1 MLNLL
6 RKDFIAA
13 KTSLAM
19 SILIFTIFCIFFM
32 KKEMSM
38 HFVGI
43 ITAFSTISSLTLN
56 DTKNHNH
63 HFLVTLPVSRKHIVQ
78 AKYVISLI
86 CIIIAVLASYI
97 VHSLVKIAVPG
108 YITVDYS
115 MIDILVPIAIVLVLA
130 SVYLPLF
137 YSLSE
142 KGAPVLN
149 VIFLCLFL
157 IMADPV
163 AQTIHRASLNGIN
176 YPLVYGSLCSTLIL
190 FAASCYVTVYLFTKK
205 DL

>member
-13 KTSLAM
+13 KMSLGM
-19 SILIFTIFCIFFM
+19 SILIFSIFCIFFM

-38 HFVGI
+38 HLVGI
-43 ITAFSTISSLTLN
+43 ITAFATISSLTLN

-63 HFLVTLPVSRKHIVQ
+63 LFLVTLPVSRKHIVQ
-78 AKYVISLI
+78 AKYVISLLTI
-86 CIIIAVLASYI
+86 FVAVLASYG
-97 VHSLVKIAVPG
+97 VHSFVKIAVPG
-108 YITVDYS
+108 YITVGYS
-115 MIDILVPIAIVLVLA
+115 MIDILVPIAIMLVLT
-130 SVYLPLF
+130 SIYLPFF
-137 YSLSE
+137 YMLSE

-149 VIFLCLFL
+149 VIFFFIFL

-163 AQTIHRASLNGIN
+163 AQTIHKASLNGIN
-176 YPLVYGSLCSTLIL
+176 YPLVYGTLFSTLLL
-190 FAASCYVTVYLFTKK
+190 FIASCYVTVYLFTKK

>member
-6 RKDFIAA
+6 RKDLIAA
-13 KTSLAM
+13 KISLVM
-19 SILIFTIFCIFFM
+19 SVGIFAVFCIFFM

-38 HFVGI
+38 HLVGI
-43 ITAFSTISSLTLN
+43 ITAFATISSLTLN

-63 HFLVTLPVSRKHIVQ
+63 QFLVTLPVSRKHIVQ
-78 AKYVISLI
+78 AKYVLSLI
-86 CIIIAVLASYI
+86 CIIIAVLASYG

-108 YITVDYS
+108 YIPVGYTI
-115 MIDILVPIAIVLVLA
+115 IDILVPIAIMLVLT
-130 SVYLPLF
+130 SIYLPFF

-149 VIFLCLFL
+149 VIFLFLFL
-157 IMADPV
+157 IMGDPV
-163 AQTIHRASLNGIN
+163 ARLIHMASLNGIN
-176 YPLVYGSLCSTLIL
+176 YPLLYGALLSTVLL
-190 FAASCYVTVYLFTKK
+190 YVASCYLTVYLFTKK